1 MSSQTNVPSGSG
13 RAKAPLT
20 LAFATLMG
28 ATALTIPFFISESN
42 SIATPVQAAEQ
53 ATVPAQGFADLVEK
67 VQPAVVSVQVKTS
80 NYKTSSHRRNNQH
93 NSPGDML
100 ERFFERYGGQFQPQS
115 FNDNQGDNP
124 AYRMSPQDDIQSEQ
138 YEGNNQDH
146 NCDRQT
152 NADNTQGRHHRR
164 NAPGQYYGGMMPGQQ
179 FGGFMP
185 GPQYGGMVPGG
196 RHDRFE
202 GAAQNPDYESIR
214 EGNRQHKPHQK
225 RSSQGSGFI
234 VSADGYVVTN
244 HHVVEGGETIE
255 IKMSDGKIYEAKLI
269 GSDEKT
275 DLALLKIDADRTFEH
290 VTFSDAPGRVGDWV
304 IAVGNPFGLG
314 GTVTTGIISAKGR
327 DLGAGP
333 YDNYIQIDAPIN
345 QGNSG
350 GPAFNLNGQVVGVNT
365 AIYSPSGGNVGIGFA
380 IPASVAKQVI
390 EDLKDDG
397 MVSRGW
403 LGVQIQALTEDIA
416 ESLGLDQ
423 TKGAMVAMVQ
433 EGSPAETAGVKV
445 GDLVLQVAGK
455 QVEDPK
461 DLARKVA
468 DIDPGSDVELT
479 IYRDGE
485 TTTLKVK
492 LGTLAG
498 TEKKAAVP
506 DDKPTAHAS
515 LGALG
520 LSLNTDAD
528 GVVISSVN
536 PDGPAAAKGLKAGD
550 QILEIGGE
558 KVSSGKQVEERI
570 AAMKAKGR
578 KAVLILV
585 RSGDSQR
592 FVAVELNRG

>member
-1 MSSQTNVPSGSG
+1 MQSQTSVPTGSK

-20 LAFATLMG
+20 LAIATLMG
-28 ATALTIPFFISESN
+28 ATALTIPFFISESS
-42 SIATPVQAAEQ
+42 SITTPAQAAEQ
-53 ATVPAQGFADLVEK
+53 ATVPAQGFADLVET
-67 VQPAVVSVQVKTS
+67 VQPAVVSVQVKKS
-80 NYKTSSHRRNNQH
+80 DYKTSSHRRNYQH
-93 NSPGDML
+93 NSPNGML

-124 AYRMSPQDDIQSEQ
+124 GYKWSPQD
-138 YEGNNQDH
+138 NQDEGDTQ
-146 NCDRQT
+146 N
-152 NADNTQGRHHRR
+152 NADNR
-164 NAPGQYYGGMMPGQQ
+164 NRYNDREPRQRYGDNRPGQY
-179 FGGFMP
+179 F
-185 GPQYGGMVPGG
+185 GGMVPGQPYG
-196 RHDRFE
+196 GYVPGARYGDQHDQDF
-202 GAAQNPDYESIR
+202 ESIR
-214 EGNRQHKPHQK
+214 EGNRQHKPHQR

-234 VSADGYVVTN
+234 VSPDGYVVTN
-244 HHVVEGGETIE
+244 HHVIEGGDTIE
-255 IKMSDGKIYEAKLI
+255 IKMSDGKTYEAKLI

-275 DLALLKIDADRTFEH
+275 DLALLKIDADRTFDH
-290 VTFSDAPGRVGDWV
+290 VTFADAPGRVGDWV

-397 MVSRGW
+397 SVSRGW

-423 TKGAMVAMVQ
+423 TRGAMVAMVQ
-433 EGSPAETAGVKV
+433 DGSPAEKAGLKT
-445 GDLVLQVAGK
+445 GDLVLQIAGK

-468 DIDPGSDVELT
+468 GIDPGSEVEFT

-485 TTTLKVK
+485 TTTLKVT

-498 TEKKAAVP
+498 TDKKAALP

-528 GVVISSVN
+528 GVVISSVS
-536 PDGPAAAKGLKAGD
+536 PDGPAAEKGLKAGD

-558 KVSSGKQVEERI
+558 KVTSGEEVEQRI

>member
-1 MSSQTNVPSGSG
+1 MQSPTNVPSGSG

-28 ATALTIPFFISESN
+28 ATALTIPFFISESS

-80 NYKTSSHRRNNQH
+80 NYKTSSHRRNYQH

-124 AYRMSPQDDIQSEQ
+124 GYKWSPQDDEQNSQ
-138 YEGNNQDH
+138 YEGNTQNHD
-146 NCDRQT
+146 CDRRN
-152 NADNTQGRHHRR
+152 NADNTHSPYDRR
-164 NAPGQYYGGMMPGQQ
+164 NSQNQYYGGMMPDQQ

-185 GPQYGGMVPGG
+185 APNYGGMVPG
-196 RHDRFE
+196 RQYDR
-202 GAAQNPDYESIR
+202 QNPDYESIR
-214 EGNRQHKPHQK
+214 EGSRQHKPHQR

-234 VSADGYVVTN
+234 ISEDGYVVTN

-255 IKMSDGKIYEAKLI
+255 IKMSDGKTYEAKVI

-290 VTFSDAPGRVGDWV
+290 VTFADTPGRVGDWV

-333 YDNYIQIDAPIN
+333 YDNYLQIDAPIN

-350 GPAFNLNGQVVGVNT
+350 GPAFNLKGQVVGVNT

-397 MVSRGW
+397 TVSRGW
-403 LGVQIQALTEDIA
+403 LGVQIQALTDDIA

-423 TKGAMVAMVQ
+423 TKGAIVAMVQ
-433 EGSPAETAGVKV
+433 SGSPAEKAGVRV

-461 DLARKVA
+461 DLARKIA
-468 DIDPGSDVELT
+468 AIDPGSDIELT
-479 IYRDGE
+479 VYRDGE

-498 TEKKAAVP
+498 KNKKAAVP

-520 LSLNTDAD
+520 LSLETGSD
-528 GVVISSVN
+528 GVVISSVS

-558 KVSSGKQVEERI
+558 KVTSGKQAEERI

-592 FVAVELNRG
+592 FVAVELNQG